1 VHADDKYSING
12 YAPVASGLLALMKAD
27 SVAAITAIAA
37 VVNGGAIQKAK
48 QIGKAIKRIGRRPF
62 ALEDDGAQ
70 LFFPVGH
77 PVGSVS
83 VTAREPGHVV

>member
-1 VHADDKYSING
+1 
-12 YAPVASGLLALMKAD
+12 MKAD
-27 SVAAITAIAA
+27 SVAAITAVAA
-37 VVNGGAIQKAK
+37 VVNDGAIQKAK

-70 LFFPVGH
+70 LFFPVGD

-83 VTAREPGHVV
+83 VTARRLSERLVWPTGSDACGGDSGTTSSLR